1 MAAAYRPIILLSV
14 FAASALAHA
23 QAPRTPGVTWGVLGG
38 GRKLDD
44 DVQRG
49 TERYTALVLQR
60 PIAPR
65 HSLRF
70 ELARDAQSGSSS
82 FGVTCDSCITSTRY
96 GGTSW
101 GAMVNWVYER
111 RVGRQLRPYAYL
123 GTGIFRGRSEFRPG
137 SCPSGTCVL
146 GAFQQPTDD
155 AGWGQAS
162 AAGIG
167 VTAEWRRVRA
177 FAELRGSYIGG
188 GGSSGANG
196 VMFGLTIR

>member
-1 MAAAYRPIILLSV
+1 MAAVYRPLILLSILGT
-14 FAASALAHA
+14 ATLAHA
-23 QAPRTPGVTWGVLGG
+23 QVPVPSAVTWGMLGG
-38 GRKLDD
+38 GRNSADD
-44 DVQRG
+44 SRRG

-60 PIAPR
+60 RVAPR

-70 ELARDAQSGSSS
+70 ELARDTERSSSS
-82 FGVTCDSCITSTRY
+82 FLATCDQCITSTRY
-96 GGTSW
+96 SGTSY

-111 RVGRQLRPYAYL
+111 RVGKRVRPYVYY
-123 GTGIFRGRSEFRPG
+123 GFGIFRGSSEFRPG

-155 AGWGQAS
+155 AGWGQAR

-167 VTAEWRRVRA
+167 VTAEWRHVRA

-188 GGSSGANG
+188 GGSRGAD
-196 VMFGLTIR
+196 GLILGFSVR